1 MTGVIPYI
9 AAVVSISSLLCGHQG
24 EDFPPVGRA
33 LRWRARRPGWAYGP
47 IRARR
52 FARRVFSR

>member
-9 AAVVSISSLLCGHQG
+9 TLVIAISALLCGHHG
-24 EDFPPVGRA
+24 EDFPPIGRA
-33 LRWRARRPGWAYGP
+33 LRRRARRPGWAYGP